1 MDKTLT
7 DALALAELVGLTDRE
22 LATVVE
28 AATQARRDAAER
40 PGLVP
45 MTHPDLPDRP
55 QLVDPE
61 AVPIYERSGW
71 SPSRAELDAAA
82 DLSEPEDGLPKG
94 NASREEW
101 AAYALGH
108 GLTAADVEPLSRDEI
123 RDHFQN
129 EETSA

>member
-28 AATQARRDAAER
+28 AATQARRDAADR
-40 PGLVP
+40 
-45 MTHPDLPDRP
+45 PDRP

-108 GLTAADVEPLSRDEI
+108 GMTEDDVEPLTRDEI
-123 RDHFQN
+123 RAYFQN
-129 EETSA
+129 EETP

>member
-28 AATQARRDAAER
+28 AATVARREAAER

-55 QLVDPE
+55 PALVDPE
-61 AVPIYERSGW
+61 AVEIYERSGW
-71 SPSRAELDAAA
+71 SPTRAELDAAA
-82 DLSEPEDGLPKG
+82 DLSEPGGGLPKG

-108 GLTAADVEPLSRDEI
+108 GLTADEVEPLSRDEI
-123 RDHFQN
+123 RNHFQN
-129 EETSA
+129 EET

>member
-28 AATQARRDAAER
+28 AATVARREAEAQPSMVAMRHPSLPKVSVNVPPDAVE
-40 PGLVP
+40 V
-45 MTHPDLPDRP
+45 
-55 QLVDPE
+55 
-61 AVPIYERSGW
+61 YERSGW
-71 SPSRAELDAAA
+71 QAVPD
-82 DLSEPEDGLPKG
+82 EPPDDEADGLPKG

>member
-28 AATQARRDAAER
+28 AATAARRDAAESGMVLMTR
-40 PGLVP
+40 PGLPGQPV
-45 MTHPDLPDRP
+45 H
-55 QLVDPE
+55 VAAE
-61 AVPIYERSGW
+61 SVEYYESLGLQREQ
-71 SPSRAELDAAA
+71 P
-82 DLSEPEDGLPKG
+82 EPEPENGGLPKG

-108 GLTAADVEPLSRDEI
+108 GLTADDVEPLTRDEI
-123 RDHFQN
+123 RDHFN
-129 EETSA
+129 EET